1 MRMSSGGRLAVV
13 VVTVFGI
20 LASTAVV
27 LCIDDV
33 QHSVAALRCRCAGSV
48 AGERPLRV
56 VDQGVLPAEAFL
68 RDDGQD

>member
-1 MRMSSGGRLAVV
+1 MSSGGRLAVV
-13 VVTVFGI
+13 VVSVFGI

-27 LCIDDV
+27 LLCIDDV